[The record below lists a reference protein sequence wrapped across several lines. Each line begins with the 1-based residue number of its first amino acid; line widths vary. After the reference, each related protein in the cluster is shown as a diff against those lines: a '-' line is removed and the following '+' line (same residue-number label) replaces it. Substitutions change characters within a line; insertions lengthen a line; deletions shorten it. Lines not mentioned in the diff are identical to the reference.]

1 MKVTITSTGKEL
13 TSAPDKRFGRCRYFV
28 AYDTERESVEF
39 VENPNKDYYEGAGPA
54 SVQLIASK
62 GVEQIITGDPGV
74 KAASIIDQLPVQ
86 RVRLEDRYRNIGEVI
101 QFLKQNI

>member
-1 MKVTITSTGKEL
+1 
-13 TSAPDKRFGRCRYFV
+13 
-28 AYDTERESVEF
+28 
-39 VENPNKDYYEGAGPA
+39 
-54 SVQLIASK
+54 
-62 GVEQIITGDPGV
+62 VEQIITGDPGV